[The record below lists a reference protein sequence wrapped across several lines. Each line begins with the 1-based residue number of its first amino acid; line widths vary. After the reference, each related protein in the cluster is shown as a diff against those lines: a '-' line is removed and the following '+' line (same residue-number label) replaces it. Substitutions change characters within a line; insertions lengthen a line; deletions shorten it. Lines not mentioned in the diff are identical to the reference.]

1 MKNGH
6 ATEQSPFMH
15 GTPPTDADVRE
26 FAANIEKVRAII
38 ATGKF
43 DEFSD
48 DEKLKLAWGIV
59 QTTGSRN

>member
-6 ATEQSPFMH
+6 IEQSPFMH
-15 GTPPTDADVRE
+15 GTAPPTDADVLE
-26 FAANIEKVRAII
+26 FAANIEKVRAVIN
-38 ATGKF
+38 TGAL

-59 QTTGSRN
+59 QTAGSRN

>member
-6 ATEQSPFMH
+6 IEQSPFMH
-15 GTPPTDADVRE
+15 GTAPPTDADVRE

-48 DEKLKLAWGIV
+48 DEKIRLAWGIV
-59 QTTGSRN
+59 QHTGSRN